1 MMLKLLLVILVST
14 QAFIPIRRGLRN
26 IKLTNVL
33 KAPNVATTPIE
44 RSFLVACVVVSSINA
59 EEKELLGEYNEETN
73 DNFEF
78 DKILNEVSKEEAGTR
93 RVFVENLDSKVSWQ
107 ALKVIRFCTCIK
119 NSAVTIG
126 DIGSYE
132 IYWDKNCSR

>member
-1 MMLKLLLVILVST
+1 MLKLLLVILVST
-14 QAFIPIRRGLRN
+14 QAFIPIRWGLSN

-33 KAPNVATTPIE
+33 KTPNVVTIPIE
-44 RSFLVACVVVSSINA
+44 RCILFSSPVSSINA

-93 RVFVENLDSKVSWQ
+93 RVFVEILDSKVSWHLHQ
-107 ALKVIRFCTCIK
+107 
-119 NSAVTIG
+119 NSVLTIG

-132 IYWDKNCSR
+132 IHWNKNCSR